1 LVRLKDEL
9 HGFRY
14 DIEYNYNEYSD
25 EKVYITLGFN
35 IGVATKYFY
44 INNKNAYTNNL
55 AFANV
60 FANYVRLLF
69 EGELALNVDR
79 TVTSISIG
87 ADKNTW
93 TTKLMAL
100 FHIIFADSLDEK
112 VFEDAHKLSLTRFEK
127 AYKQGEF
134 RAVYKAY
141 EYADTNKGYK
151 LHTLIEDIQNI
162 SFSDFLAARNNLVIP
177 SNMCV
182 YVNGCIG
189 SVSDEERET
198 INDWIVKNKVTAAM
212 GGRIV
217 DQRLKEDAHL
227 LELSRQNVNMD
238 ILSLGFEEN
247 VSELDKMIYMVIE
260 ADKISG
266 EGKTL
271 HVDRFDSSI
280 IVTTSEVLKL
290 QNYLKRPAT
299 QQQFDMTREGLLG
312 KYNQWL
318 EGNPIRFNMMAVEL
332 KLNGTN
338 IVDYIGTIAN
348 LTYQNYEEI
357 AKKIRPIV
365 SEAQIVMRRG

>member
-1 LVRLKDEL
+1 MK
-9 HGFRY
+9 
-14 DIEYNYNEYSD
+14 S
-25 EKVYITLGFN
+25 
-35 IGVATKYFY
+35 
-44 INNKNAYTNNL
+44 
-55 AFANV
+55 
-60 FANYVRLLF
+60 
-69 EGELALNVDR
+69 
-79 TVTSISIG
+79 
-87 ADKNTW
+87 
-93 TTKLMAL
+93 
-100 FHIIFADSLDEK
+100 
-112 VFEDAHKLSLTRFEK
+112 FEK

>member
-1 LVRLKDEL
+1 MNWKNIRV
-9 HGFRY
+9 Y
-14 DIEYNYNEYSD
+14 DNSQ
-25 EKVYITLGFN
+25 
-35 IGVATKYFY
+35 
-44 INNKNAYTNNL
+44 NNA
-55 AFANV
+55 
-60 FANYVRLLF
+60 
-69 EGELALNVDR
+69 
-79 TVTSISIG
+79 
-87 ADKNTW
+87 
-93 TTKLMAL
+93 
-100 FHIIFADSLDEK
+100 
-112 VFEDAHKLSLTRFEK
+112 
-127 AYKQGEF
+127 
-134 RAVYKAY
+134 
-141 EYADTNKGYK
+141 
-151 LHTLIEDIQNI
+151 
-162 SFSDFLAARNNLVIP
+162 
-177 SNMCV
+177 
-182 YVNGCIG
+182 
-189 SVSDEERET
+189 
-198 INDWIVKNKVTAAM
+198 
-212 GGRIV
+212 
-217 DQRLKEDAHL
+217 
-227 LELSRQNVNMD
+227 
-238 ILSLGFEEN
+238 FEEL
-247 VSELDKMIYMVIE
+247 VCQLARQKRLVDIKDLDKMIYMVIE